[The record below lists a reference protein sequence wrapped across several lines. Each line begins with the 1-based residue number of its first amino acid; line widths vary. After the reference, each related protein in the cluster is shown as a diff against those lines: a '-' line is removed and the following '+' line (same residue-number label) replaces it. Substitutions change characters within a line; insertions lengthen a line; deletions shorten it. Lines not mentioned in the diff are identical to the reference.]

1 MIRNVVKE
9 EDEMDPE
16 KVKRVAVIGAGTM
29 GHSIAQVFAAC
40 GIEVNL
46 ADVKQE
52 ILDHAH
58 RLVKAN
64 LKTLV
69 DYGRIKQNEVPAILG
84 RIHTTTDIMAAAR
97 GTDFVLEAVVE
108 IPEVKKKVF
117 QQLDEACGE
126 QTILASNTSGLEIF
140 KIIQVRNP
148 SRTVVTHWFAP
159 PHIIPLVEVAPGPET
174 SPGVLQFTAKL
185 MERIGKKPVVM
196 RQFVQRFIVNRIQN
210 AIILTALEMLENNW
224 ATPEEID
231 LAVKT
236 SLGIRLP
243 IVGVVQSL
251 DFNGLNLVNDVL
263 KSIGKKIPL
272 IEEKVKQGHLGPSA
286 SKGLFDYDGRSEE
299 EILRKRDTL
308 YLKLLDFLESQGA
321 FNPV

>member
-1 MIRNVVKE
+1 
-9 EDEMDPE
+9 MDPD

-29 GHSIAQVFAAC
+29 GHSIAQVFASW
-40 GIEVNL
+40 GIDVNL

-52 ILDHAH
+52 ILDRAKG
-58 RLVKAN
+58 LMKGN

-69 DYGRIKQNEVPAILG
+69 DYGRIKQTEVPAILE
-84 RIHTTTDIMAAAR
+84 RIHTTTDMMAAAK

-108 IPEVKKKVF
+108 VPEVKKKVF
-117 QQLDEACGE
+117 RQLDEACGE

-140 KIIQVRNP
+140 KIIEVRNP

-174 SPGVLQFTAKL
+174 SPLVVRSTAKL

-196 RQFVQRFIVNRIQN
+196 RQFVQRCIVNRIQN
-210 AIILTALEMLENNW
+210 AIILATLEILENNW

-231 LAVKT
+231 RAMKT

-243 IVGVVQSL
+243 IVGVAQSM

-272 IEEKVKQGHLGPSA
+272 IEENVKQGYLGPST
-286 SKGLFDYDGRSEE
+286 SKGLFDYGGRSEE
-299 EILRKRDTL
+299 EILRKRDIL
-308 YLKLLDFLESQGA
+308 YLRLLDFLESQGA
-321 FNPV
+321 FKPV

>member
-1 MIRNVVKE
+1 ME
-9 EDEMDPE
+9 PD

-29 GHSIAQVFAAC
+29 GHSIAQVFASW
-40 GIEVNL
+40 GIDVNL

-52 ILDHAH
+52 ILDRAKG
-58 RLVKAN
+58 LMKGN

-69 DYGRIKQNEVPAILG
+69 DYGRIKQTEVPAILK
-84 RIHTTTDIMAAAR
+84 RIHTTTDIMSAAR

-140 KIIQVRNP
+140 KIIEVRNP

-174 SPGVLQFTAKL
+174 SPMVVQSTAKL

-196 RQFVQRFIVNRIQN
+196 RQFVQRCIVNRIQN
-210 AIILTALEMLENNW
+210 AIILATLEILENNW

-231 LAVKT
+231 RAMKS

-243 IVGVVQSL
+243 IVGVAQSM

-272 IEEKVKQGHLGPSA
+272 IEENVKQGNLGPST
-286 SKGLFDYDGRSEE
+286 SKGLFDYGGRSEE

-321 FNPV
+321 FKPV

>member
-1 MIRNVVKE
+1 
-9 EDEMDPE
+9 MDPE

-52 ILDHAH
+52 ILDRAKG
-58 RLVKAN
+58 LMKAN

-69 DYGRIKQNEVPAILG
+69 EHGKVKEKDIPSILG

-117 QQLDEACGE
+117 KQLDEACGE
-126 QTILASNTSGLEIF
+126 QMILASNTSGLDIF
-140 KIIQVRNP
+140 KIIEVRNP

-174 SPGVLQFTAKL
+174 SPEVLQFTARL

-196 RQFVQRFIVNRIQN
+196 RQFVQRCIVNRIQN
-210 AIILTALEMLENNW
+210 AIILATLEILENNW

-231 LAVKT
+231 RAMKS

-243 IVGVVQSL
+243 IVGVVQSM

-272 IEEKVKQGHLGPSA
+272 IEENVKQGHLGPST
-286 SKGLFDYDGRSEE
+286 SKGLFDYGGRSEE

-321 FNPV
+321 FKPV

>member
-1 MIRNVVKE
+1 
-9 EDEMDPE
+9 
-16 KVKRVAVIGAGTM
+16 
-29 GHSIAQVFAAC
+29 
-40 GIEVNL
+40 
-46 ADVKQE
+46 
-52 ILDHAH
+52 
-58 RLVKAN
+58 

-69 DYGRIKQNEVPAILG
+69 DYGRFQQNEVPAILG
-84 RIHTTTDIMAAAR
+84 RIHTTTDIQAAAR
-97 GTDFVLEAVVE
+97 GTDFVLEAVAE

-117 QQLDEACGE
+117 KQLDEACGE
-126 QTILASNTSGLEIF
+126 ETILASNTSGLDIF
-140 KIIQVRNP
+140 KIIEVRNP

-174 SPGVLQFTAKL
+174 PPGVIQSTARL

-196 RQFVQRFIVNRIQN
+196 KQFVQRCIVNRIQN
-210 AIILTALEMLENNW
+210 AIILTVLEMLENNW

-251 DFNGLNLVNDVL
+251 DFNGLHLVNDVL
-263 KSIGKKIPL
+263 KSIGKNIPL

-286 SKGLFDYDGRSEE
+286 SKGLFDYGGRSEE
-299 EILRKRDTL
+299 EILGKRDTR
-308 YLKLLDFLESQGA
+308 YLKLLDFLESQET

>member
-1 MIRNVVKE
+1 
-9 EDEMDPE
+9 MDAE

-29 GHSIAQVFAAC
+29 GHSIAQVFAARE
-40 GIEVNL
+40 IQVNL
-46 ADVKQE
+46 ADVKKE
-52 ILDHAH
+52 ILDHAL
-58 RLVKAN
+58 RLIKGN

-69 DYGRIKQNEVPAILG
+69 EYGKVKEREVPAILE
-84 RIHTTTDIMAAAR
+84 RIHTTTDIAAAAK

-108 IPEVKKKVF
+108 VPEIKKEVF
-117 QQLDEACGE
+117 KLLDEACGE
-126 QTILASNTSGLEIF
+126 ETILASNTSGLEVF
-140 KIIQVRNP
+140 KIIEVRNP
-148 SRTVVTHWFAP
+148 SRTVITHWFAP

-174 SPGVLQFTAKL
+174 SPGVLQFAASL
-185 MERIGKKPVVM
+185 MKRIGKKPVVM

-210 AIILTALEMLENNW
+210 AIILAALEVLENNW

-236 SLGIRLP
+236 SLGVRLP

-286 SKGLFDYDGRSEE
+286 SKGLYDYGGRSEE
-299 EILRKRDTL
+299 EILRKRDVL
-308 YLKLLDFLESQGA
+308 YLKMLDFLESQGA
-321 FNPV
+321 FNSV